1 METIQ
6 VEGAALGSDMFARYG
21 DVDTVVASMRLRG
34 GTLAV
39 LAGGRHNPQGYD
51 VRMELVGSE
60 DAVVIGLGP
69 HTPLRALDPD
79 PVGLTTGWDSFLD
92 RFAPAYHAELTAFVE
107 VAAGRAASACT
118 ARDGLEAMRIAE
130 AASRSLVE
138 VRKVALQEI
147 VTGGEKEVSPE
158 LMSR

>member
-1 METIQ
+1 MTKGNET
-6 VEGAALGSDMFARYG
+6 R
-21 DVDTVVASMRLRG
+21 
-34 GTLAV
+34 
-39 LAGGRHNPQGYD
+39 
-51 VRMELVGSE
+51 
-60 DAVVIGLGP
+60 
-69 HTPLRALDPD
+69 
-79 PVGLTTGWDSFLD
+79 D
-92 RFAPAYHAELTAFVE
+92 RILETAFRL
-107 VAAGRAASACT
+107 A

>member
-1 METIQ
+1 M
-6 VEGAALGSDMFARYG
+6 
-21 DVDTVVASMRLRG
+21 
-34 GTLAV
+34 
-39 LAGGRHNPQGYD
+39 
-51 VRMELVGSE
+51 
-60 DAVVIGLGP
+60 GLGP
-69 HTPLRALDPD
+69 HTPLRALDRD
-79 PVGLTTGWDSFLD
+79 RLGLTSGWDSFLD
-92 RFAPAYHAELTAFVE
+92 RFAPAYQAELGAFVE